1 MRKQKKLQ
9 ILSIQVC
16 YTNLKVG
23 EFSLN
28 DYYLFGE
35 PLWDF
40 TLKKTAIERT
50 NGFVVVLE
58 NISKVLI
65 KLD

>member
-1 MRKQKKLQ
+1 MTV
-9 ILSIQVC
+9 I
-16 YTNLKVG
+16 
-23 EFSLN
+23 
-28 DYYLFGE
+28 LFGE
-35 PLWDF
+35 SRWDF

-50 NGFVVVLE
+50 NGLVVVLE

>member
-1 MRKQKKLQ
+1 MT
-9 ILSIQVC
+9 II
-16 YTNLKVG
+16 
-23 EFSLN
+23 
-28 DYYLFGE
+28 LFGE